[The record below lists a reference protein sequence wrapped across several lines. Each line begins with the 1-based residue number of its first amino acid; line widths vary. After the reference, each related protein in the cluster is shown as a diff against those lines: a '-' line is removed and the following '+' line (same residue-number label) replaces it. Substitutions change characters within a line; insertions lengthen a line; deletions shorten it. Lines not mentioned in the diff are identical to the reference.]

1 MGFSWVE
8 KYFECRI
15 TLKTET
21 GHLLLNYFYWI
32 TWGFVVVKKS
42 AIMLSDLL
50 WGGVLTLQLLTFSD
64 WVYLALFSF
73 LLH

>member
-15 TLKTET
+15 TIKTET
-21 GHLLLNYFYWI
+21 GHLLLNYFNWI
-32 TWGFVVVKKS
+32 TLGFVVKKS

-50 WGGVLTLQLLTFSD
+50 WGK
-64 WVYLALFSF
+64 F
-73 LLH
+73 LLSNY